1 MAESTAARSISDEE
15 ICAATGKTWA
25 EWHTVLD
32 EWGAIDKRLVPIAN
46 YLRDEHRLTL
56 TWAQVVA
63 VYYKWGD
70 RLIRQP
76 ARR

>member
-1 MAESTAARSISDEE
+1 MTGSTTTRSISDEQ
-15 ICAATGKTWA
+15 IRAATGKTWA

-32 EWGAIDKRLVPIAN
+32 DWGAKEQRLVPIAN
-46 YLRDEHRLTL
+46 YLRHNHRLTL

-70 RLIRQP
+70 RLGRQP